1 MHAAT
6 FAGNKTTRGMIPR
19 YTHKAIARYARIVW
33 LKKNTIMAK
42 QYMRTLR
49 SHFGHRPLLVLL
61 PANYVVENECRTCS
75 TLFAQTVNFTVSSPI
90 RMKKN
95 PAKKKSFLNRRSISI
110 RDKGGMQVS
119 TSPTPPPYE
128 KYGIRGHSSSMIATK
143 LVQSSVVT
151 EVREKSNC

>member
-1 MHAAT
+1 MAEQ
-6 FAGNKTTRGMIPR
+6 
-19 YTHKAIARYARIVW
+19 
-33 LKKNTIMAK
+33 NTIIAK
-42 QYMRTLR
+42 QYMHTLR

-90 RMKKN
+90 RLKKN
-95 PAKKKSFLNRRSISI
+95 PAKKNSFLNRRSISI

-119 TSPTPPPYE
+119 ASPTPPYE
-128 KYGIRGHSSSMIATK
+128 KYGIRGHPSSMIATK
-143 LVQSSVVT
+143 LVQSIVVT